1 MVSNIRMEYN
11 ISINRCVRLILLHK
25 SVFYYT
31 PKERGDELMRMRM
44 KEIAATRVRYGFWRI
59 YILLRREGFM
69 DNHKRVYRVY
79 CEEGL
84 TSDLRDLKEV
94 GVQPIDNLL
103 LVMPLVYMSAGVW
116 IL

>member
-31 PKERGDELMRMRM
+31 PKERGDELLRMRM

-59 YILLRREGFM
+59 FGKALWTIINAFIEYIV
-69 DNHKRVYRVY
+69 KKV
-79 CEEGL
+79 
-84 TSDLRDLKEV
+84 
-94 GVQPIDNLL
+94 
-103 LVMPLVYMSAGVW
+103 
-116 IL
+116 